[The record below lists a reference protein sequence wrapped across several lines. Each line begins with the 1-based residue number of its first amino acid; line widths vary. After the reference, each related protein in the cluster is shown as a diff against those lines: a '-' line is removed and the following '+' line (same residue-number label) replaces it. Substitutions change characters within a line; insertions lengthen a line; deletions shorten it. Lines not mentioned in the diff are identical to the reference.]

1 MPNFNEMIELN
12 IGLLVFAILVT
23 FFILLGCVGYKSRN
37 LSYMRNFVWIV
48 CMNLVMLIGECGLW
62 IMKLGFKNV
71 WLTKLFGFF
80 SYGGGT
86 IMALFYLF
94 CILSFVEERGAPDV
108 SYRSAYLM
116 RIVCGC
122 YLVLVFLSMFN
133 GMLFQVDAHGNLT
146 DGPYYWIAWLIDPM
160 ILLIE
165 ILVVVH
171 YRKNLS
177 RFGTIVMLNFGLVS
191 LLTTGL
197 QSIWY
202 PVPEL
207 LMCTLALLLIFMLFY
222 WEMAKNLVENERE
235 LMQSQMS
242 LAISQIQPHFLYNT
256 LSTIAELC
264 RKDSAMAEEVT
275 YRFALYLRCNLEHM
289 GDSFPVEFSKEL
301 KHVQTY
307 LWIEKI
313 RFQDELQVVYD
324 IQTEDFIIPA
334 LTVQP
339 LVENALYHGI
349 KNKRGMGRIRVSG
362 HIDSGYLVF
371 LVTDNGMGMIPERLA
386 EVQREMNSEHLDEH
400 NADPSGFGLYNV
412 VQRIRLN
419 YGPQYGIWLSS
430 TYGEGTEARVE
441 IPAIKK

>member
-177 RFGTIVMLNFGLVS
+177 RFGMIVMLNFGLVS

-207 LMCTLALLLIFMLFY
+207 LACTLALLLMFMLFY

-275 YRFALYLRCNLEHM
+275 NRFALYLRGNLEHM

-313 RFQDELQVVYD
+313 RFQEELQVVYD

-339 LVENALYHGI
+339 LVENAVKHGMMGSENVCTI
-349 KNKRGMGRIRVSG
+349 TIRTKCVERGYQVIIEDDGCGFDPEQVKNDGRK
-362 HIDSGYLVF
+362 HIGIESVR
-371 LVTDNGMGMIPERLA
+371 NRLRFM
-386 EVQREMNSEHLDEH
+386 V
-400 NADPSGFGLYNV
+400 G
-412 VQRIRLN
+412 
-419 YGPQYGIWLSS
+419 GILTVRSVI
-430 TYGEGTEARVE
+430 GKGTTVIIE
-441 IPAIKK
+441 IPGKE

>member
-133 GMLFQVDAHGNLT
+133 GMLFQVDAHGNLM
-146 DGPYYWIAWLIDPM
+146 DGPYYWIAWWIDPM

-177 RFGTIVMLNFGLVS
+177 RFGTIVMLNYGLVS

-207 LMCTLALLLIFMLFY
+207 LACTLALLLMFMLFY
-222 WEMAKNLVENERE
+222 WEMSKNLVENERE

-275 YRFALYLRCNLEHM
+275 NRFALYLRGNLEHM

-313 RFQDELQVVYD
+313 RFQEELQVVYD

-339 LVENALYHGI
+339 LVENAVKHGMMGSENVCTI
-349 KNKRGMGRIRVSG
+349 TIRTKCVERGYQVIIEDDGCGFDPEQVKNDGRK
-362 HIDSGYLVF
+362 HIGIESVRS
-371 LVTDNGMGMIPERLA
+371 RLKFM
-386 EVQREMNSEHLDEH
+386 V
-400 NADPSGFGLYNV
+400 G
-412 VQRIRLN
+412 
-419 YGPQYGIWLSS
+419 
-430 TYGEGTEARVE
+430 GTLTVKSAIGKGTTVIIE
-441 IPAIKK
+441 IPGKE

>member
-1 MPNFNEMIELN
+1 MLNFNEMIELN

-165 ILVVVH
+165 ILVVLH

-177 RFGTIVMLNFGLVS
+177 RLGTIVMLNFGLVS
-191 LLTTGL
+191 LLTMGL

-207 LMCTLALLLIFMLFY
+207 LACTLALLLMFMLFY

-275 YRFALYLRCNLEHM
+275 NRFALYLRGNLEHM

-313 RFQDELQVVYD
+313 RFQEELQVVYD

-339 LVENALYHGI
+339 LVENAVKHGMMGSENVCTI
-349 KNKRGMGRIRVSG
+349 TIRTKCVERGYQVIIEDDGCGFDPEQVKNDGRK
-362 HIDSGYLVF
+362 HIGIESVRS
-371 LVTDNGMGMIPERLA
+371 RLKFM
-386 EVQREMNSEHLDEH
+386 V
-400 NADPSGFGLYNV
+400 G
-412 VQRIRLN
+412 
-419 YGPQYGIWLSS
+419 
-430 TYGEGTEARVE
+430 GTLTVKSAIGKGTTVIIE
-441 IPAIKK
+441 IPGKE

>member
-207 LMCTLALLLIFMLFY
+207 LACTLALLLMFMLFY

-264 RKDSAMAEEVT
+264 RKDSAMAEVVT
-275 YRFALYLRCNLEHM
+275 NRFALYLRGNLEHM

-313 RFQDELQVVYD
+313 RFQEELQVVYD

-339 LVENALYHGI
+339 LVENAVKHGMMGSENVCTI
-349 KNKRGMGRIRVSG
+349 TIRTKCVERGYQVIIEDDGCGFDPEQVKNDGRK
-362 HIDSGYLVF
+362 HIGIESVR
-371 LVTDNGMGMIPERLA
+371 NRLKFM
-386 EVQREMNSEHLDEH
+386 V
-400 NADPSGFGLYNV
+400 G
-412 VQRIRLN
+412 
-419 YGPQYGIWLSS
+419 GILTVRSVI
-430 TYGEGTEARVE
+430 GKGTTVIIE
-441 IPAIKK
+441 IPGKE

>member
-146 DGPYYWIAWLIDPM
+146 DGSYYWIAWLIDPM

-207 LMCTLALLLIFMLFY
+207 LACTLALLLMFMLFY

-235 LMQSQMS
+235 LMQSQVS

-275 YRFALYLRCNLEHM
+275 NRFALYLRGNLEHM

-313 RFQDELQVVYD
+313 RFQEELQVVYD

-339 LVENALYHGI
+339 LVENAVKHGMMGSENVCTI
-349 KNKRGMGRIRVSG
+349 TIRTKCVERGYQVIIEDDGCGFDPEEVKNDGRKHVGIESVR
-362 HIDSGYLVF
+362 
-371 LVTDNGMGMIPERLA
+371 NRLRFM
-386 EVQREMNSEHLDEH
+386 V
-400 NADPSGFGLYNV
+400 G
-412 VQRIRLN
+412 
-419 YGPQYGIWLSS
+419 GILTVRSVI
-430 TYGEGTEARVE
+430 GKGTTVIIE
-441 IPAIKK
+441 IPGKE

>member
-146 DGPYYWIAWLIDPM
+146 DGPYYWIALLIDPM

-207 LMCTLALLLIFMLFY
+207 LACTLALLLMFMLFY
-222 WEMAKNLVENERE
+222 WEMEKNLVENERE

-275 YRFALYLRCNLEHM
+275 NRFALYLRGNLEHM

-339 LVENALYHGI
+339 LVENAVKHGMMGSENVCTI
-349 KNKRGMGRIRVSG
+349 TIRTKCVERGYQVIIEDDGCGFDPEQVKNDGRK
-362 HIDSGYLVF
+362 HIGIESVR
-371 LVTDNGMGMIPERLA
+371 NRLRFM
-386 EVQREMNSEHLDEH
+386 V
-400 NADPSGFGLYNV
+400 G
-412 VQRIRLN
+412 
-419 YGPQYGIWLSS
+419 GILTVRSVI
-430 TYGEGTEARVE
+430 GKGTTVIIE
-441 IPAIKK
+441 IPGKE

>member
-207 LMCTLALLLIFMLFY
+207 LACTLAILLMFMLFY

-275 YRFALYLRCNLEHM
+275 NRFALYLRGNLEHM

-313 RFQDELQVVYD
+313 RFQEELQVVYD

-339 LVENALYHGI
+339 LAENAVKHGMMGSENVCTI
-349 KNKRGMGRIRVSG
+349 TIRTKCVERGYQVIIEDDGCGFDPEQVKNDGRK
-362 HIDSGYLVF
+362 HIGIESVRS
-371 LVTDNGMGMIPERLA
+371 RLKFM
-386 EVQREMNSEHLDEH
+386 V
-400 NADPSGFGLYNV
+400 G
-412 VQRIRLN
+412 
-419 YGPQYGIWLSS
+419 
-430 TYGEGTEARVE
+430 GTLTVKSAIGKGTTVIIE
-441 IPAIKK
+441 IPGKE

>member
-1 MPNFNEMIELN
+1 
-12 IGLLVFAILVT
+12 
-23 FFILLGCVGYKSRN
+23 
-37 LSYMRNFVWIV
+37 
-48 CMNLVMLIGECGLW
+48 MNLVMLIGECGLW

-207 LMCTLALLLIFMLFY
+207 LACTLALLLMFMLFY

-275 YRFALYLRCNLEHM
+275 NRFALYLRGNLEHM

-313 RFQDELQVVYD
+313 RFQEELQVVYD

-339 LVENALYHGI
+339 LVENAVKHGMMGSENVCTI
-349 KNKRGMGRIRVSG
+349 TIRTKCVERGYQVIIEDDGCGFDPEQVKNDGRK
-362 HIDSGYLVF
+362 HIGIESVR
-371 LVTDNGMGMIPERLA
+371 NRLRFM
-386 EVQREMNSEHLDEH
+386 V
-400 NADPSGFGLYNV
+400 G
-412 VQRIRLN
+412 
-419 YGPQYGIWLSS
+419 GILTVRSVI
-430 TYGEGTEARVE
+430 GKGTTVIIE
-441 IPAIKK
+441 IPGKE

>member
-133 GMLFQVDAHGNLT
+133 GMLFQVDAHGNLM

-207 LMCTLALLLIFMLFY
+207 LACTLALLLMFMLFY

-275 YRFALYLRCNLEHM
+275 NRFALYLRGNLEHM

-313 RFQDELQVVYD
+313 RFQEELQVVYD

-339 LVENALYHGI
+339 LVENAVKHGMMGSENVCTI
-349 KNKRGMGRIRVSG
+349 TIRTKCVERGYQVIIEDDGCGFDPEQVKNDGRK
-362 HIDSGYLVF
+362 HI
-371 LVTDNGMGMIPERLA
+371 
-386 EVQREMNSEHLDEH
+386 
-400 NADPSGFGLYNV
+400 
-412 VQRIRLN
+412 
-419 YGPQYGIWLSS
+419 GIESVRSS
-430 TYGEGTEARVE
+430 LKFMVGGTLTVKSAIGKGTTVIIE
-441 IPAIKK
+441 IPGKE

>member
-62 IMKLGFKNV
+62 IMKLSFKNV

-108 SYRSAYLM
+108 SYRLAYLM

-146 DGPYYWIAWLIDPM
+146 DGSYYWIAWLIDPM

-177 RFGTIVMLNFGLVS
+177 RLGTIVMLNFGLVS

-207 LMCTLALLLIFMLFY
+207 LACTLALLLMFMLFY
-222 WEMAKNLVENERE
+222 WEMEKNLVENERE
-235 LMQSQMS
+235 LMQSQVS

-275 YRFALYLRCNLEHM
+275 NRFALYLRGNLEHM

-313 RFQDELQVVYD
+313 RFQEELQVVYD

-339 LVENALYHGI
+339 LVENAVKHGMMGSENVCTI
-349 KNKRGMGRIRVSG
+349 TIRTKCVERGYQVIIEDDGCGFDPEQVKNDGRK
-362 HIDSGYLVF
+362 HIGIESVRS
-371 LVTDNGMGMIPERLA
+371 RLKFM
-386 EVQREMNSEHLDEH
+386 V
-400 NADPSGFGLYNV
+400 G
-412 VQRIRLN
+412 
-419 YGPQYGIWLSS
+419 
-430 TYGEGTEARVE
+430 GTLTVKSAIGKGTTVIIE
-441 IPAIKK
+441 IPGKE

>member
-177 RFGTIVMLNFGLVS
+177 RIGTIVMLNFGLVS

-207 LMCTLALLLIFMLFY
+207 LACTLALLLMFMLFY

-275 YRFALYLRCNLEHM
+275 NRFALYLRGNLEHM

-313 RFQDELQVVYD
+313 RFQEELQVVYD

-339 LVENALYHGI
+339 LVENAVKHGMMGSENVCTI
-349 KNKRGMGRIRVSG
+349 TIRTKCVERGYQVIIEDDGCGFDPEQVKNDGRK
-362 HIDSGYLVF
+362 HIGIESVR
-371 LVTDNGMGMIPERLA
+371 NRLRFM
-386 EVQREMNSEHLDEH
+386 V
-400 NADPSGFGLYNV
+400 G
-412 VQRIRLN
+412 
-419 YGPQYGIWLSS
+419 GILTVRSVI
-430 TYGEGTEARVE
+430 GKGTTVIIE
-441 IPAIKK
+441 IPGKE

>member
-207 LMCTLALLLIFMLFY
+207 LACTLALLLMFMLFY

-235 LMQSQMS
+235 LMQSQVS

-275 YRFALYLRCNLEHM
+275 NRFALYLRGNLEHM

-313 RFQDELQVVYD
+313 RFQEELQVVYD
-324 IQTEDFIIPA
+324 TQTEDFIIPA

-339 LVENALYHGI
+339 LVENAVKHGMMGSENVCTI
-349 KNKRGMGRIRVSG
+349 TIRTKCVERGYQVIIEDDGCGFDPEQVKNDGRKHIGIESVRSRLKFMVGGTLTVKSAIGKGTRV
-362 HIDSGYLVF
+362 I
-371 LVTDNGMGMIPERLA
+371 I
-386 EVQREMNSEHLDEH
+386 
-400 NADPSGFGLYNV
+400 
-412 VQRIRLN
+412 
-419 YGPQYGIWLSS
+419 
-430 TYGEGTEARVE
+430 E
-441 IPAIKK
+441 IPGKE

>member
-177 RFGTIVMLNFGLVS
+177 RLGTIVMLNFGLVS

-207 LMCTLALLLIFMLFY
+207 LACTLALLLMFMLFY

-275 YRFALYLRCNLEHM
+275 NRFSLYLRGNLEHM

-313 RFQDELQVVYD
+313 RFQEELQVVYD

-339 LVENALYHGI
+339 LVENAVKHGMMGSENVCTI
-349 KNKRGMGRIRVSG
+349 TIRTKCVERGYQVIIEDDGCGFDPEQVKNDGRK
-362 HIDSGYLVF
+362 HIGIESVRS
-371 LVTDNGMGMIPERLA
+371 RLKFM
-386 EVQREMNSEHLDEH
+386 V
-400 NADPSGFGLYNV
+400 G
-412 VQRIRLN
+412 
-419 YGPQYGIWLSS
+419 
-430 TYGEGTEARVE
+430 GTLTVKSAIGKGTTVIIE
-441 IPAIKK
+441 IPGKE

>member
-1 MPNFNEMIELN
+1 MPNFNEMKELN

-207 LMCTLALLLIFMLFY
+207 LACTLALLLMFMLFY

-275 YRFALYLRCNLEHM
+275 NRFALYLRGNLEHM

-339 LVENALYHGI
+339 LVENAVKHGMMGSENVCTI
-349 KNKRGMGRIRVSG
+349 TIRTKCVERGYQVIIEDDGCGFDPEQVKNDGRK
-362 HIDSGYLVF
+362 HIGIESVR
-371 LVTDNGMGMIPERLA
+371 NRLRFM
-386 EVQREMNSEHLDEH
+386 V
-400 NADPSGFGLYNV
+400 G
-412 VQRIRLN
+412 
-419 YGPQYGIWLSS
+419 GILTVRSVI
-430 TYGEGTEARVE
+430 GKGTTVIIE
-441 IPAIKK
+441 IPGKE

>member
-146 DGPYYWIAWLIDPM
+146 DGSYYWIAWLIDPM

-207 LMCTLALLLIFMLFY
+207 LACTLALLLMFMLFY

-275 YRFALYLRCNLEHM
+275 NRFALYLRGNLEHM

-313 RFQDELQVVYD
+313 RFQEELQVVYD

-339 LVENALYHGI
+339 LVENAVKHGMMGSENVCTI
-349 KNKRGMGRIRVSG
+349 TIRTKCVERGYQVIIEDDGCGFDPEQVKNDGRKHIGIESVRRRLRFMVGGTLTVKSAIGKGTRV
-362 HIDSGYLVF
+362 I
-371 LVTDNGMGMIPERLA
+371 I
-386 EVQREMNSEHLDEH
+386 
-400 NADPSGFGLYNV
+400 
-412 VQRIRLN
+412 
-419 YGPQYGIWLSS
+419 
-430 TYGEGTEARVE
+430 E
-441 IPAIKK
+441 IPVNNR

>member
-108 SYRSAYLM
+108 SYRLAYLM

-177 RFGTIVMLNFGLVS
+177 RLGTIVMLNFGLVS

-207 LMCTLALLLIFMLFY
+207 LACTLALLLMFMLFY

-275 YRFALYLRCNLEHM
+275 NRFALYLRGNLEHM

-313 RFQDELQVVYD
+313 RFQEELQVVYD

-339 LVENALYHGI
+339 LVENAVKHGMMGSENVCTI
-349 KNKRGMGRIRVSG
+349 TIRTKCVERGYQVIIEDDGCGFDPEQVKNDGRK
-362 HIDSGYLVF
+362 HIGIESVR
-371 LVTDNGMGMIPERLA
+371 NRLKFM
-386 EVQREMNSEHLDEH
+386 V
-400 NADPSGFGLYNV
+400 G
-412 VQRIRLN
+412 
-419 YGPQYGIWLSS
+419 GILTVRSVI
-430 TYGEGTEARVE
+430 GKGTTVIIE
-441 IPAIKK
+441 IPGKE

>member
-1 MPNFNEMIELN
+1 MSNFNEMIELN

-37 LSYMRNFVWIV
+37 LSYMRNSVWIV

-108 SYRSAYLM
+108 SHRSAYLM

-207 LMCTLALLLIFMLFY
+207 LACTLALLLMFMLFY

-235 LMQSQMS
+235 LMQSQVS

-275 YRFALYLRCNLEHM
+275 NRFALYLRGNLEHM

-313 RFQDELQVVYD
+313 RFQEELQVVYD

-339 LVENALYHGI
+339 LVENAVKHGMMGSENVCTI
-349 KNKRGMGRIRVSG
+349 TIRTKCVERGYQVIIEDDGCGFDPEQVKNDGRK
-362 HIDSGYLVF
+362 HIGIESVRS
-371 LVTDNGMGMIPERLA
+371 RLRFM
-386 EVQREMNSEHLDEH
+386 V
-400 NADPSGFGLYNV
+400 G
-412 VQRIRLN
+412 
-419 YGPQYGIWLSS
+419 
-430 TYGEGTEARVE
+430 GTLTVKSAIGKGTTVIIE
-441 IPAIKK
+441 IPGKE

>member
-177 RFGTIVMLNFGLVS
+177 RLGTIVMLNFGLVS

-207 LMCTLALLLIFMLFY
+207 LACTLALLLMFMLFY

-235 LMQSQMS
+235 LMQSQVS

-275 YRFALYLRCNLEHM
+275 NRFALYLRGNLEHM

-313 RFQDELQVVYD
+313 RFQEELQVVYD

-339 LVENALYHGI
+339 LVENAVKHGMMGSENVCTI
-349 KNKRGMGRIRVSG
+349 TIRTKCVERGYQVIIEDDGCGFDPEQVKNDGRK
-362 HIDSGYLVF
+362 HIGIESVRS
-371 LVTDNGMGMIPERLA
+371 RLKFM
-386 EVQREMNSEHLDEH
+386 V
-400 NADPSGFGLYNV
+400 G
-412 VQRIRLN
+412 
-419 YGPQYGIWLSS
+419 
-430 TYGEGTEARVE
+430 GTLTVKSAIGKGTTVIIE
-441 IPAIKK
+441 IPGKE

>member
-146 DGPYYWIAWLIDPM
+146 DGSYYWIALLIDPM

-177 RFGTIVMLNFGLVS
+177 RLGTIVMLNFGLVS

-207 LMCTLALLLIFMLFY
+207 LACTLALLLMFMLFY

-275 YRFALYLRCNLEHM
+275 NRFALYLRGNLEHM

-313 RFQDELQVVYD
+313 RFQEELQVVYD

-339 LVENALYHGI
+339 LVENAVKHGMMGSENVCTI
-349 KNKRGMGRIRVSG
+349 TIRTKCVERGYQVIIEDDGCGFDPEQVKNDGRK
-362 HIDSGYLVF
+362 HIGIESVR
-371 LVTDNGMGMIPERLA
+371 NRLRFM
-386 EVQREMNSEHLDEH
+386 V
-400 NADPSGFGLYNV
+400 G
-412 VQRIRLN
+412 
-419 YGPQYGIWLSS
+419 GILTVRSVI
-430 TYGEGTEARVE
+430 GKGTTVIIE
-441 IPAIKK
+441 IPGKE

>member
-207 LMCTLALLLIFMLFY
+207 LACTLALLLMFMLFY

-235 LMQSQMS
+235 LMQSQVS

-275 YRFALYLRCNLEHM
+275 NRFALYLRGNLEHM

-313 RFQDELQVVYD
+313 RFQEELQVVYD

-334 LTVQP
+334 LTVQS
-339 LVENALYHGI
+339 LVENAVKHGMMGSENVCTI
-349 KNKRGMGRIRVSG
+349 TIRTKCVERGYQVIIEDDGCGFDPEQVKNDGRK
-362 HIDSGYLVF
+362 HIGIESVR
-371 LVTDNGMGMIPERLA
+371 NRLRFM
-386 EVQREMNSEHLDEH
+386 V
-400 NADPSGFGLYNV
+400 G
-412 VQRIRLN
+412 
-419 YGPQYGIWLSS
+419 GILTVRSVI
-430 TYGEGTEARVE
+430 GKGTTVIIE
-441 IPAIKK
+441 IPGKE

>member
-146 DGPYYWIAWLIDPM
+146 DGSYYWIALLIDPM

-207 LMCTLALLLIFMLFY
+207 LACTLALLLMFMLFY

-275 YRFALYLRCNLEHM
+275 NRFALYLRGNLEHM

-313 RFQDELQVVYD
+313 RFQEELQVVYD

-339 LVENALYHGI
+339 LVENAVKHGMMGSENVCTI
-349 KNKRGMGRIRVSG
+349 TIRTKCVERGYQVIIEDDGCGFDPEQVKNDGRK
-362 HIDSGYLVF
+362 HIGIESVR
-371 LVTDNGMGMIPERLA
+371 NRLRFM
-386 EVQREMNSEHLDEH
+386 V
-400 NADPSGFGLYNV
+400 G
-412 VQRIRLN
+412 
-419 YGPQYGIWLSS
+419 GILTVRSVI
-430 TYGEGTEARVE
+430 GKGTTVIIE
-441 IPAIKK
+441 IPGKE

>member
-108 SYRSAYLM
+108 SYRSVYLM

-146 DGPYYWIAWLIDPM
+146 DGSYYWIAWLIDPM

-177 RFGTIVMLNFGLVS
+177 RLGTIVMLNFGLVS

-207 LMCTLALLLIFMLFY
+207 LACTLALLLMFMLFY
-222 WEMAKNLVENERE
+222 WEMEKNLVENERE
-235 LMQSQMS
+235 LMQSQVS

-275 YRFALYLRCNLEHM
+275 YRFALYLRGNLEHM

-313 RFQDELQVVYD
+313 RFQHELQVVYD

-339 LVENALYHGI
+339 LVENAVKHGMMGSENVCTI
-349 KNKRGMGRIRVSG
+349 TIRTKCVERGYQVIIEDDGCGFDPEQVKNDGRK
-362 HIDSGYLVF
+362 HIGIESVR
-371 LVTDNGMGMIPERLA
+371 NRLRFM
-386 EVQREMNSEHLDEH
+386 V
-400 NADPSGFGLYNV
+400 G
-412 VQRIRLN
+412 
-419 YGPQYGIWLSS
+419 GILTVRSVI
-430 TYGEGTEARVE
+430 GKGTTVIIE
-441 IPAIKK
+441 IPGKE

>member
-94 CILSFVEERGAPDV
+94 CILSFVEEKGAPDV

-207 LMCTLALLLIFMLFY
+207 LACTLALLLMFMLFY

-275 YRFALYLRCNLEHM
+275 NRFALYLRGNLEHM

-313 RFQDELQVVYD
+313 RFQEELQVVYD

-339 LVENALYHGI
+339 LVENAVKHGMMGSENVCTI
-349 KNKRGMGRIRVSG
+349 TIRTKCVERGYQVIIEDDGCGFDPEQVKNDGRK
-362 HIDSGYLVF
+362 HIGIESVR
-371 LVTDNGMGMIPERLA
+371 NRLRFM
-386 EVQREMNSEHLDEH
+386 V
-400 NADPSGFGLYNV
+400 G
-412 VQRIRLN
+412 
-419 YGPQYGIWLSS
+419 GILTVRSVI
-430 TYGEGTEARVE
+430 GKGTTVIIE
-441 IPAIKK
+441 IPGKE

>member
-207 LMCTLALLLIFMLFY
+207 LACTLALLLMFMLFY
-222 WEMAKNLVENERE
+222 WEMSKNLVENERE

-275 YRFALYLRCNLEHM
+275 NRFALYLRGNLEHM

-313 RFQDELQVVYD
+313 RFQEELQVVYD

-339 LVENALYHGI
+339 LVENAVKHGMMGSENVCTI
-349 KNKRGMGRIRVSG
+349 TIRTKCVERGYQVIIEDDGCGFDPEQVKNDGRK
-362 HIDSGYLVF
+362 HIGIESVR
-371 LVTDNGMGMIPERLA
+371 NRLRFM
-386 EVQREMNSEHLDEH
+386 V
-400 NADPSGFGLYNV
+400 G
-412 VQRIRLN
+412 
-419 YGPQYGIWLSS
+419 GILTVRSVI
-430 TYGEGTEARVE
+430 GKGTTVIIE
-441 IPAIKK
+441 IPGKE

>member
-1 MPNFNEMIELN
+1 MSNFNEMIELN

-133 GMLFQVDAHGNLT
+133 GMLFQVDAHGNLM

-177 RFGTIVMLNFGLVS
+177 RLGTIVMLNFGLVS

-207 LMCTLALLLIFMLFY
+207 LACTLALLLMFMLFY
-222 WEMAKNLVENERE
+222 WEMSKNLVENERE

-275 YRFALYLRCNLEHM
+275 NRFALYLRGNLEHM

-313 RFQDELQVVYD
+313 RFQEELQVVYD

-339 LVENALYHGI
+339 LVENAVKHGMMGSENVCTI
-349 KNKRGMGRIRVSG
+349 TIRTKCVERGYQVIIEDDGCGFDPEQVKNDGRK
-362 HIDSGYLVF
+362 HIGIESVRS
-371 LVTDNGMGMIPERLA
+371 RLKFM
-386 EVQREMNSEHLDEH
+386 V
-400 NADPSGFGLYNV
+400 G
-412 VQRIRLN
+412 
-419 YGPQYGIWLSS
+419 
-430 TYGEGTEARVE
+430 GTLTVKSAIGKGTTVIIE
-441 IPAIKK
+441 IPGKE

>member
-146 DGPYYWIAWLIDPM
+146 DGSYYWIALLIDPM

-177 RFGTIVMLNFGLVS
+177 RLGTIVMLNFGLVS

-207 LMCTLALLLIFMLFY
+207 LACTLAILLMFMLFY
-222 WEMAKNLVENERE
+222 WEMSKNLVENERE
-235 LMQSQMS
+235 LMQSQVS

-275 YRFALYLRCNLEHM
+275 NRFALYLRGNLEHM

-313 RFQDELQVVYD
+313 RFQEELQVVYD

-339 LVENALYHGI
+339 LVENAVKHGMMGSENVCTI
-349 KNKRGMGRIRVSG
+349 TIRTKCVERGYQVIIEDDGCGFDPEQVKNDGRK
-362 HIDSGYLVF
+362 HIGIESVRS
-371 LVTDNGMGMIPERLA
+371 RLKFM
-386 EVQREMNSEHLDEH
+386 V
-400 NADPSGFGLYNV
+400 G
-412 VQRIRLN
+412 
-419 YGPQYGIWLSS
+419 
-430 TYGEGTEARVE
+430 GTLTVKSAIGKGTTVIIE
-441 IPAIKK
+441 IPGKE

>member
-146 DGPYYWIAWLIDPM
+146 DGSYYWIAWLIDPM

-207 LMCTLALLLIFMLFY
+207 LACTLAILLMFMLFY

-275 YRFALYLRCNLEHM
+275 NRFALYLRGNLEHM

-313 RFQDELQVVYD
+313 RFQEELQVVYD

-339 LVENALYHGI
+339 LVENAVKHGMMGSENVCTI
-349 KNKRGMGRIRVSG
+349 TIRTKCVERGYQVIIEDDGCGFDPEEVKNDGRK
-362 HIDSGYLVF
+362 HIGIESVR
-371 LVTDNGMGMIPERLA
+371 NRLRFM
-386 EVQREMNSEHLDEH
+386 V
-400 NADPSGFGLYNV
+400 G
-412 VQRIRLN
+412 
-419 YGPQYGIWLSS
+419 GILTVRSVI
-430 TYGEGTEARVE
+430 GKGTTVIIE
-441 IPAIKK
+441 IPGKE

>member
-146 DGPYYWIAWLIDPM
+146 DGSYYWIAWLIDPM

-177 RFGTIVMLNFGLVS
+177 RLGTIVMLNFGLVS

-207 LMCTLALLLIFMLFY
+207 LACTLALLLMFMLFY

-275 YRFALYLRCNLEHM
+275 NRFALYLRGNLEHM

-313 RFQDELQVVYD
+313 RFQEELQVVYD

-334 LTVQP
+334 LTVQS
-339 LVENALYHGI
+339 LVENAVKHGMMGS
-349 KNKRGMGRIRVSG
+349 KNVCTITIRTKCVERGYQVIIEDDGCGFDPEQVKNDGRK
-362 HIDSGYLVF
+362 HIGIESVRS
-371 LVTDNGMGMIPERLA
+371 RLKFM
-386 EVQREMNSEHLDEH
+386 V
-400 NADPSGFGLYNV
+400 G
-412 VQRIRLN
+412 
-419 YGPQYGIWLSS
+419 
-430 TYGEGTEARVE
+430 GTLTVKSAIGKGTTVIIE
-441 IPAIKK
+441 IPGKE

>member
-108 SYRSAYLM
+108 SYRSAYLI

-146 DGPYYWIAWLIDPM
+146 DGSYYWIAWLIDPM

-177 RFGTIVMLNFGLVS
+177 RLGTIVMLNFGLVS

-207 LMCTLALLLIFMLFY
+207 LACTLALLLMFMLFY
-222 WEMAKNLVENERE
+222 WEMEKNLVENERE
-235 LMQSQMS
+235 LMQSQVS

-275 YRFALYLRCNLEHM
+275 YRFALYLRGNLEHM

-313 RFQDELQVVYD
+313 RFQHELQVVYD

-339 LVENALYHGI
+339 LVENAVKHGMMGSESVCTI
-349 KNKRGMGRIRVSG
+349 TIRTKCVERGYQVIIEDDGCGFDPEQVKNDGRK
-362 HIDSGYLVF
+362 HIGIESVR
-371 LVTDNGMGMIPERLA
+371 NRLRFM
-386 EVQREMNSEHLDEH
+386 V
-400 NADPSGFGLYNV
+400 G
-412 VQRIRLN
+412 
-419 YGPQYGIWLSS
+419 GILTVRSVI
-430 TYGEGTEARVE
+430 GKGTTVIIE
-441 IPAIKK
+441 IPGKE

>member
-146 DGPYYWIAWLIDPM
+146 DGSYYWIAWLIDPM

-177 RFGTIVMLNFGLVS
+177 RLGTIVMLNFGLVS

-202 PVPEL
+202 PVSEL
-207 LMCTLALLLIFMLFY
+207 LACTLALLLMFMLFY

-235 LMQSQMS
+235 LMQSQVS

-275 YRFALYLRCNLEHM
+275 NRFALYLRGNLEHM

-313 RFQDELQVVYD
+313 RFQEELQVVYD

-339 LVENALYHGI
+339 LVENAVKHGMMGSENVCTI
-349 KNKRGMGRIRVSG
+349 TIRTKCVERGYQVIIEDDGCGFDPEQVKNDGRK
-362 HIDSGYLVF
+362 HIGIESVR
-371 LVTDNGMGMIPERLA
+371 NRLRFM
-386 EVQREMNSEHLDEH
+386 V
-400 NADPSGFGLYNV
+400 G
-412 VQRIRLN
+412 
-419 YGPQYGIWLSS
+419 
-430 TYGEGTEARVE
+430 GTLTVKSAIGKGTTVIIE
-441 IPAIKK
+441 IPGKE

>member
-146 DGPYYWIAWLIDPM
+146 DGSYYWIAWLIDPM

-207 LMCTLALLLIFMLFY
+207 LACTLALLLMFMLFY

-275 YRFALYLRCNLEHM
+275 NRFALYLRGNLEHM

-313 RFQDELQVVYD
+313 RFQEELQVVYD
-324 IQTEDFIIPA
+324 IQTEDFIIPT

-339 LVENALYHGI
+339 LVENAVKHGMMGSENVCTI
-349 KNKRGMGRIRVSG
+349 TIRTKCVERGYQVIIEDDGCGFDPEQVKNDGRK
-362 HIDSGYLVF
+362 HIGIESVRS
-371 LVTDNGMGMIPERLA
+371 RLKFM
-386 EVQREMNSEHLDEH
+386 V
-400 NADPSGFGLYNV
+400 G
-412 VQRIRLN
+412 
-419 YGPQYGIWLSS
+419 
-430 TYGEGTEARVE
+430 GTLTVKSAIGKGTTVIIE
-441 IPAIKK
+441 IPGKE

>member
-1 MPNFNEMIELN
+1 MSNFNEMIELN

-177 RFGTIVMLNFGLVS
+177 RLGTIVMLNFGLVS

-207 LMCTLALLLIFMLFY
+207 LACTLALLLMFMLFY

-275 YRFALYLRCNLEHM
+275 NRFALYLRGNLEHM

-313 RFQDELQVVYD
+313 RFQEELQVVYD

-339 LVENALYHGI
+339 LVENAVKHGMMGSENVCTI
-349 KNKRGMGRIRVSG
+349 TIRTKCVERGYQVIIEDDGCGFDPEQVKNDGRK
-362 HIDSGYLVF
+362 HIGIESVR
-371 LVTDNGMGMIPERLA
+371 NRLRFM
-386 EVQREMNSEHLDEH
+386 V
-400 NADPSGFGLYNV
+400 G
-412 VQRIRLN
+412 
-419 YGPQYGIWLSS
+419 GILTVRSVI
-430 TYGEGTEARVE
+430 GKGTTVIIE
-441 IPAIKK
+441 IPGKE

>member
-62 IMKLGFKNV
+62 IMKLGFKYV

-108 SYRSAYLM
+108 SYRLAYLM

-207 LMCTLALLLIFMLFY
+207 LACTLALLLMFMLFY

-275 YRFALYLRCNLEHM
+275 NRFALYLRGNLEHM

-313 RFQDELQVVYD
+313 RFQEELQVVYD

-339 LVENALYHGI
+339 LVENAVKHGMMGSENVCTI
-349 KNKRGMGRIRVSG
+349 TIRTKCVERGYQVIIEDDGCGFDPEQVKNDGRK
-362 HIDSGYLVF
+362 HIGIESVR
-371 LVTDNGMGMIPERLA
+371 NRLRFM
-386 EVQREMNSEHLDEH
+386 V
-400 NADPSGFGLYNV
+400 G
-412 VQRIRLN
+412 
-419 YGPQYGIWLSS
+419 GILTVRSVI
-430 TYGEGTEARVE
+430 GKGTTVIIE
-441 IPAIKK
+441 IPGKE

>member
-207 LMCTLALLLIFMLFY
+207 LACTLALLLMFMLFY

-275 YRFALYLRCNLEHM
+275 NRFALYLRGNLEHM

-313 RFQDELQVVYD
+313 RFQEELQVVYD

-339 LVENALYHGI
+339 LVENAVMHGMMGSENVCTI
-349 KNKRGMGRIRVSG
+349 TIRTKCVERGYQVIIEDDGCGFNPEQVKNDGRK
-362 HIDSGYLVF
+362 HIGIESVR
-371 LVTDNGMGMIPERLA
+371 NRLRFM
-386 EVQREMNSEHLDEH
+386 V
-400 NADPSGFGLYNV
+400 G
-412 VQRIRLN
+412 
-419 YGPQYGIWLSS
+419 GILTVRSVI
-430 TYGEGTEARVE
+430 GKGTTVIIE
-441 IPAIKK
+441 IPGKE

>member
-108 SYRSAYLM
+108 SYRLAYLM

-207 LMCTLALLLIFMLFY
+207 LACTLALLLMFMLFY

-275 YRFALYLRCNLEHM
+275 NRFALYLRGNLEHM

-313 RFQDELQVVYD
+313 RFQEELQVVYD

-339 LVENALYHGI
+339 LVENAVKHGMMGSENVCTI
-349 KNKRGMGRIRVSG
+349 TIRTKCVERGYQVIIEDDGCGFDPEQVKNDGRK
-362 HIDSGYLVF
+362 HIGIESVR
-371 LVTDNGMGMIPERLA
+371 NRLRFM
-386 EVQREMNSEHLDEH
+386 V
-400 NADPSGFGLYNV
+400 G
-412 VQRIRLN
+412 
-419 YGPQYGIWLSS
+419 GILTVRSVI
-430 TYGEGTEARVE
+430 GKGTTVIIE
-441 IPAIKK
+441 IPGKE

>member
-146 DGPYYWIAWLIDPM
+146 DGPYYWIALLIDPM

-177 RFGTIVMLNFGLVS
+177 RFGTIVMLNYGLVS

-207 LMCTLALLLIFMLFY
+207 LACTLALLLMFMLFY

-275 YRFALYLRCNLEHM
+275 NRFALYLRGNLEHM

-313 RFQDELQVVYD
+313 RFQEELQVVYD

-339 LVENALYHGI
+339 LVENAVKHGMMGSENVCTI
-349 KNKRGMGRIRVSG
+349 TIRTKCVERGYQVIIEDDGCGFDPEQVKNDGRK
-362 HIDSGYLVF
+362 HIGIESVR
-371 LVTDNGMGMIPERLA
+371 NRLRFM
-386 EVQREMNSEHLDEH
+386 V
-400 NADPSGFGLYNV
+400 G
-412 VQRIRLN
+412 
-419 YGPQYGIWLSS
+419 GILTVRSVI
-430 TYGEGTEARVE
+430 GKGTTVIIE
-441 IPAIKK
+441 IPGKE

>member
-23 FFILLGCVGYKSRN
+23 FFILLGGVGYKSRN

-108 SYRSAYLM
+108 SYRLAYLM

-146 DGPYYWIAWLIDPM
+146 DGSYYWIAWLIDPM

-177 RFGTIVMLNFGLVS
+177 RLGTIVMLNFGLVS

-207 LMCTLALLLIFMLFY
+207 LACTLALLLMFMLFY

-235 LMQSQMS
+235 LMQSQVS

-275 YRFALYLRCNLEHM
+275 NRFALYLRGNLEHM

-313 RFQDELQVVYD
+313 RFQEELQVVYD

-339 LVENALYHGI
+339 LVENAVKHGMMGSENVCTI
-349 KNKRGMGRIRVSG
+349 TIRTKCVERGYQVIIEDDGCGFDPEQVKNDGRK
-362 HIDSGYLVF
+362 HIGIESVR
-371 LVTDNGMGMIPERLA
+371 NRLRFM
-386 EVQREMNSEHLDEH
+386 V
-400 NADPSGFGLYNV
+400 G
-412 VQRIRLN
+412 
-419 YGPQYGIWLSS
+419 GILTVRSVI
-430 TYGEGTEARVE
+430 GKGTTVIIE
-441 IPAIKK
+441 IPGKE

>member
-108 SYRSAYLM
+108 SYRSVYLM

-146 DGPYYWIAWLIDPM
+146 DGSYYWIAWLIDPM

-171 YRKNLS
+171 YRKNLG

-207 LMCTLALLLIFMLFY
+207 LACTLAILLMFMLFY

-275 YRFALYLRCNLEHM
+275 NRFALYLRGNLEHM

-313 RFQDELQVVYD
+313 RFQEELQVVYD

-339 LVENALYHGI
+339 LVENAVKHGMMGSENVCTI
-349 KNKRGMGRIRVSG
+349 TIRTKCVERGYQVIIEDDGCGFDPEQVKNDGRK
-362 HIDSGYLVF
+362 HIGIESVR
-371 LVTDNGMGMIPERLA
+371 NRLRFM
-386 EVQREMNSEHLDEH
+386 V
-400 NADPSGFGLYNV
+400 G
-412 VQRIRLN
+412 
-419 YGPQYGIWLSS
+419 GILTVRSVI
-430 TYGEGTEARVE
+430 GKGTTVIIE
-441 IPAIKK
+441 IPGKE

>member
-177 RFGTIVMLNFGLVS
+177 RLGTIVMLNFGLVS

-207 LMCTLALLLIFMLFY
+207 LACTLALLLMFMLFY
-222 WEMAKNLVENERE
+222 WEMEKNLVENERE
-235 LMQSQMS
+235 LMQSQVS

-275 YRFALYLRCNLEHM
+275 YRFALYLRGNLEHM

-313 RFQDELQVVYD
+313 RFQHELQVVYD

-339 LVENALYHGI
+339 LVENAVKHGMMGSENVCTI
-349 KNKRGMGRIRVSG
+349 TIRTKCVERGHQVIIEDDGCGFDPEQVKNDGRK
-362 HIDSGYLVF
+362 HIGIESVR
-371 LVTDNGMGMIPERLA
+371 NRLRFM
-386 EVQREMNSEHLDEH
+386 V
-400 NADPSGFGLYNV
+400 G
-412 VQRIRLN
+412 
-419 YGPQYGIWLSS
+419 GILTVRSVI
-430 TYGEGTEARVE
+430 GKGTTVIIE
-441 IPAIKK
+441 IPGKE